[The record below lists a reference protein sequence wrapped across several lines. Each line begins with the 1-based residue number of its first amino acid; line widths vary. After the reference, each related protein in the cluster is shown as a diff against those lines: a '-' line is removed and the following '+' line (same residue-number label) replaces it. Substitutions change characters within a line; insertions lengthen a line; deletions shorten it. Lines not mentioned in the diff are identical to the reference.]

1 MMHDI
6 VSGKIKIRRA
16 SSAQASRR
24 GKLDNRVSFRG
35 QFNLGKERS
44 KTEMKGS
51 NKNIVKRDSSKKL
64 TFQQGLRIVE
74 ENSKVFPP
82 IKKIDI
88 FPKKTT
94 LKLNQDYRPI
104 REASKQA
111 QNTRG
116 GSKQH
121 EKTDVNLPKSGSQL
135 KLKLRSNLQ
144 PKIIN
149 L

>member
-1 MMHDI
+1 MTSLSNIILLGQQKVKIAENFFEKESMIERITKLEKMMHDI

-24 GKLDNRVSFRG
+24 VKLDNRVSFRG

-82 IKKIDI
+82 IKKIGI

-111 QNTRG
+111 
-116 GSKQH
+116 
-121 EKTDVNLPKSGSQL
+121 
-135 KLKLRSNLQ
+135 
-144 PKIIN
+144 
-149 L
+149 